1 MNISPI
7 RTEADYDAALAEVS
21 RSFDNE
27 PERGTPEGDRLEIIL
42 ALIRDYEDKHW
53 RIEAPDPL
61 TAINAAM
68 EDRGHTRD
76 ELAAIL
82 GSSSR
87 VSEILNR
94 KRRLTVDMIHRLSRE
109 WHIPA
114 DVLVAPY
121 EVTPPPSLTQR
132 PSIKKRPAARSRSSR
147 RKTQAA

>member
-94 KRRLTVDMIHRLSRE
+94 KRRLTVEMIHRLSRE

-121 EVTPPPSLTQR
+121 ELTPPPSLTR
-132 PSIKKRPAARSRSSR
+132 RAPIKKRLVAHSHRKKTRAA
-147 RKTQAA
+147 